1 MEENKESDF
10 VKKVF
15 NWFQENPILG
25 LFVAIVI
32 IDQFRR

>member
-1 MEENKESDF
+1 MEENKEPDL
-10 VKKVF
+10 VKRVF

-32 IDQFRR
+32 IDQLRR